1 MRGITMWKGTEEEL
15 KKLKESRHRTEM
27 MFLENKDRIVK
38 EIHQMYQQDL
48 EADMTILKKEDWL
61 TNFFMEL
68 YMAVNIFRLEEES
81 KEDSR

>member
-27 MFLENKDRIVK
+27 MFLENKDRIEK
-38 EIHQMYQQDL
+38 EINQMYQNDL
-48 EADMTILKKEDWL
+48 EHDMTILKKEDWL

-68 YMAVNIFRLEEES
+68 YMAVNVFRLEEENRS
-81 KEDSR
+81 E

>member
-27 MFLENKDRIVK
+27 MFLENKDRIEK
-38 EIHQMYQQDL
+38 EINQMYESDL
-48 EADMTILKKEDWL
+48 EHDMTILKKEDWL

-81 KEDSR
+81 KEASK

>member
-1 MRGITMWKGTEEEL
+1 MWKGTEEEL

-68 YMAVNIFRLEEES
+68 YMAVNIFRLEEENRS
-81 KEDSR
+81 E